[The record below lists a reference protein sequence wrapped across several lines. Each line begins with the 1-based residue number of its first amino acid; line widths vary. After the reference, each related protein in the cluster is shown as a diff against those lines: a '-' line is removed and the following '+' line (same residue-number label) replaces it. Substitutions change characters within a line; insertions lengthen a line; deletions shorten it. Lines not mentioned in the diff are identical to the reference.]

1 MRIFTLNKLILKSLI
16 LVFFTF
22 LISCSKNDGNFI
34 ELTRGLSMDPS
45 YPRTGI
51 KIKNDNY
58 VYYCE
63 EIMNN
68 GENYYL
74 NHHTGK
80 YKFYKSEEKIDFVK
94 YKDLILKNYSTEI
107 KKNYTAIEDAALESI
122 NFKLDNEERMQ
133 NFYYSQLNKNQGSI
147 YNEIWK
153 LKKELKFKKTDS
165 ILFSQKLLQEKL
177 PKPPVPTK

>member
-1 MRIFTLNKLILKSLI
+1 MKIIIFKKLLLKSLI
-16 LVFFTF
+16 LAFFAI

-34 ELTRGLSMDPS
+34 EFTRGRSMNPN

-51 KIKNDNY
+51 KITNDNY

-74 NHHTGK
+74 NRHTGK
-80 YKFYKSEEKIDFVK
+80 YKFYKSEEKIDFIK

-107 KKNYTAIEDAALESI
+107 KNSYKRIPDATLEMI
-122 NFKLDNEERMQ
+122 NFKLDNKERVQ
-133 NFYYSQLNKNQGSI
+133 NFYYSQLNKNKDSL

-177 PKPPVPTK
+177 PKPPSL